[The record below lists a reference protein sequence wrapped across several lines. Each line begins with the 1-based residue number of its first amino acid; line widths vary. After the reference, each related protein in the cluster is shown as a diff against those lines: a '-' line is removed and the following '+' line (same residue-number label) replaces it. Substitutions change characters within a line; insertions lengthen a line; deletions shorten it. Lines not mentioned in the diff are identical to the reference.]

1 MLKHPS
7 NSSSVRPARWSGVAT
22 ASAGRST
29 PCAMTGFAGRDSRDQ
44 ESRRA
49 QKFEQAYA
57 ALKDLLVNQRL
68 PPGTPL
74 IVRVLSERLG
84 IGLTPLREALLQ
96 LSYEKLV
103 DPSATR
109 GFRVRMVQLAE
120 VRDLFDF
127 AHLILRQGV
136 MTERA
141 LAAPASWSLAD
152 EASPEARA
160 AALEAVYMAIAELNG
175 NASMVET
182 VQVFMTRTRCVRL
195 VELESDASYA
205 EAARSVGAVV
215 QALAAKRPHQ
225 AAVAISDHFERQIG
239 GLRAALK
246 EILARSHG
254 IHAPVDL

>member
-1 MLKHPS
+1 MMKQSS
-7 NSSSVRPARWSGVAT
+7 NSPIMRSSFWSGVAT
-22 ASAGRST
+22 GSEGRSSGVGAGT
-29 PCAMTGFAGRDSRDQ
+29 ETRAMADQ
-44 ESRRA
+44 DSRRA

-103 DPSATR
+103 DSSATR

-136 MTERA
+136 MSERA
-141 LAAPASWSLAD
+141 SAAPASWVLPD
-152 EASPEARA
+152 ERLPEARA
-160 AALEAVYMAIAELNG
+160 AALEAVYLVIAELNG

-182 VQVFMTRTRCVRL
+182 VQVFVTRTRCVRL
-195 VELESDASYA
+195 VELESDESWG
-205 EAARSVGAVV
+205 EATRSMDAVV
-215 QALAAKRPHQ
+215 EALAAQRPDR
-225 AAVAISDHFERQIG
+225 AAAAISAHFERQIE
-239 GLRAALK
+239 GLRPALK